1 MLKSSQVLLVLIG
14 LSGLSLISVLNVP
27 ERSRE
32 FEALT

>member
-14 LSGLSLISVLNVP
+14 LSGLSLIGVLNVP

-32 FEALT
+32 FKALT